1 MNRRTGGLVAGFLVC
16 ASLTGVV
23 VASTP
28 LDTVLQDVS
37 NPAASAPSGDTA
49 GGWAP
54 GLANGLDRPAPPSL
68 GPPELS
74 PATAASLW
82 PVPSFKDG
90 CQLAATD
97 RDPIDNPGAAACG
110 PQGAPAPS
118 GPHDHRDTMELAA
131 LVARLGLIG
140 GGALGAGSLVYRRR
154 RRADQIRRWRVGTVA
169 LDETAAEVIKFELDP
184 LAPYT
189 RPLLGD
195 VTEPATAAF
204 YSAYSAARHRHAST
218 IPPDEES
225 ISGFV
230 AAATAAR
237 REFDVTD
244 LNARTKAQN
253 MPCAAGSVAHLPA
266 RRNQ

>member
-1 MNRRTGGLVAGFLVC
+1 MNRRTGGLVAGFLVF
-16 ASLTGVV
+16 AGLTGVV
-23 VASTP
+23 VAATP
-28 LDTVLQDVS
+28 LDTLLQDVT
-37 NPAASAPSGDTA
+37 NPAASAPDAA
-49 GGWAP
+49 GASAP
-54 GLANGLDRPAPPSL
+54 GLTTGLDRPAPPSF

-74 PATAASLW
+74 PTTAASLW
-82 PVPSFKDG
+82 PVPSFKDS

-118 GPHDHRDTMELAA
+118 GPPDHRDAMELAA
-131 LVARLGLIG
+131 LAAGVGLVG
-140 GGALGAGSLVYRRR
+140 AGALGAGWLAYRRR
-154 RRADQIRRWRVGTVA
+154 RRADQIRRWRAGTVA
-169 LDETAAEVIKFELDP
+169 LDETAAEVMKFELDP

-204 YSAYSAARHRHAST
+204 YSAYSAAQHRHAPT

-237 REFDVTD
+237 RAFEVAD

-253 MPCAAGSVAHLPA
+253 LPCVAGSVAHLSA
-266 RRNQ
+266 RRDQ